1 METEPAA
8 EIPVTPDEL
17 RPVTEKQ
24 RHTSVDVLR
33 GFALLGILAMNIIAF
48 AFPMEVYF
56 NPLLMG
62 GFEGWDRVEWMV
74 AHLLFDQKFMTIFS
88 MLFGAGMILMAQ
100 RASKGQ
106 KLARVH
112 YRRCFWLMLIGML
125 HAYLIW
131 WGDILFFYAVCGFL
145 TYLFRKMKPINLVI
159 AGSLAVLVPIPLTYG
174 FSFLLE
180 RMQAS
185 AEAAQVRLDGGE
197 ELNEQEQKALQEW
210 EDAGT
215 GLVAS
220 EEKLQQRVDL
230 HRGGYLALVAQRAPK
245 MAQMQLANTFTFIL
259 WRVGGLMLIGMA
271 LMKWGVFSASLSRR
285 AYLILLAVGYGAGLP
300 LAAFSASG
308 LIQNQFG
315 VVYFF
320 RSGLAHNYFASILVA
335 LGHIAVMMLLCQS
348 GALQRLKDR
357 LAAVGRT
364 AFSNYLLQSV
374 ICTTLFY
381 GYGLGWYAYWSRGEL
396 VLVVVA
402 VWAIQ
407 LLISPLWLRR
417 FRFGP
422 AEWVWRSLTYW
433 KLQPMKR

>member
-1 METEPAA
+1 
-8 EIPVTPDEL
+8 TPDEL

-88 MLFGAGMILMAQ
+88 MLFGAGFILMAQ
-100 RASKGQ
+100 RASKGR
-106 KLARVH
+106 KLAKVH

-131 WGDILFFYAVCGFL
+131 WGDILFYYAACGYL
-145 TYLFRKMKPINLVI
+145 IYLFRKLKPINLVI
-159 AGSLAVLVPIPLTYG
+159 TGSLAVMVPILLTYG
-174 FSFLLE
+174 FSFQLE
-180 RMQAS
+180 QMQAS
-185 AEAAQVRLDGGE
+185 AEVAQARLDGGE
-197 ELNEQEQKALQEW
+197 ELNAQEQKALQEW

-220 EEKLQQRVDL
+220 EEKLQQQVDL
-230 HRGGYLALVAQRAPK
+230 HRGGYLALVAQRVPM

-259 WRVGGLMLIGMA
+259 WRAGGLMLIGMA

-285 AYLILLAVGYGAGLP
+285 AYLILLAIGYGAGLP

-308 LIQNQFG
+308 LIQNQFD

-320 RSGLAHNYFASILVA
+320 RFGLAPNYFASVLVA

-348 GALQRLKDR
+348 GALQWLKDR

-381 GYGLGWYAYWSRGEL
+381 GYGLGWFAYWSRAEL

-402 VWAIQ
+402 VWAVQ

-433 KLQPMKR
+433 TLQPMKR